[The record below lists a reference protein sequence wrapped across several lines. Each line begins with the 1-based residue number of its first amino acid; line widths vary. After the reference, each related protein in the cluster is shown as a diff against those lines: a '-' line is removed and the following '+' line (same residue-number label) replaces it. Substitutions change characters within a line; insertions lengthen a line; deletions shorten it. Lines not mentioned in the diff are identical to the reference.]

1 MSNLIDI
8 NMDGVEESGAGE
20 YSLLPDGK
28 YLAIMT
34 KSEVVPTKAGT
45 GKMLKATF
53 TIFDEKY
60 AGRLVFH
67 NFNIEN
73 QSEKAQ
79 QIGLGQLKSCYLA
92 MGLKNLPA
100 DSSELH
106 DLPLVIKVGKSKPS
120 EGYAERNEIKG
131 WYSTKSKD
139 EKPRSANDE
148 TEELPD
154 FMR

>member
-1 MSNLIDI
+1 MSGNLIDI
-8 NMDGVEESGAGE
+8 DMEGVEESGTGE
-20 YSLLPDGK
+20 YALLPDGK

-45 GKMLKATF
+45 GEMLKATF

-67 NFNIEN
+67 NFNIKN
-73 QSEKAQ
+73 ASEKAQ

-92 MGLKNLPA
+92 MGLKGLPA

-106 DLPLVIKVGKSKPS
+106 DLPLIIKVGKSKPS

-131 WYSTKSKD
+131 FYSSKPKD
-139 EKPRSANDE
+139 RAANDE

-154 FMR
+154 FMK